1 MSKQSTKK
9 RKAEEPV
16 VPAGSAAVLRF
27 QSSTGETLQQP
38 VEVPLDVTTQQLH
51 TLLNKLLSNDEPMT
65 FSFFIDGE
73 QIAAD
78 LVQHLS
84 EFKVSVESTI
94 TVVYQPQAVFH
105 VRPVT
110 RCTASMPGHTENVL
124 SVAFSPDGKELCT
137 GSGDTTVRFWDLNTQ
152 LPKETAKGHTN
163 WVMCIAFSPDGRYVA
178 SGGMEGAVCVWDPET
193 AALRGKCLGHKKSVM
208 GIAWEPAHLA
218 WPSRRFASGGHDGS
232 VRVWDADTRRAV
244 MTLSGHTKPVSS
256 VKWGGEGLIFSG
268 GRDGAIRVW
277 DAQDGKCVRT
287 LQGHGHW
294 VNTLALSSDYV
305 LRTGPFDHRGER
317 PEGDEEAKAAAKKRY
332 QEATG
337 GQPERLVSGSDD
349 FTLFLWE
356 PFKSTK
362 PVTRMTG
369 HQQLVNQVAFSPNGM
384 WIASASFDKS
394 VKLWNGMTG
403 KFVTSLRGHVGP
415 VYQVAW
421 SADSRQLVSGSKD
434 STLKVGEMRA
444 ARS

>member
-1 MSKQSTKK
+1 M
-9 RKAEEPV
+9 
-16 VPAGSAAVLRF
+16 
-27 QSSTGETLQQP
+27 
-38 VEVPLDVTTQQLH
+38 
-51 TLLNKLLSNDEPMT
+51 
-65 FSFFIDGE
+65 
-73 QIAAD
+73 
-78 LVQHLS
+78 
-84 EFKVSVESTI
+84 ESTI

-137 GSGDTTVRFWDLNTQ
+137 GAARGILDAAWIVSRALYGASVAPASSAGSGDTTVRFWDLNTQ

-178 SGGMEGAVCVWDPET
+178 RCVSVSPWLAWGTQVPSLPPTVASTACSGGMEGAVCVWDPET

-317 PEGDEEAKAAAKKRY
+317 PEGDEEAKVR
-332 QEATG
+332 G
-337 GQPERLVSGSDD
+337 GMPWV
-349 FTLFLWE
+349 
-356 PFKSTK
+356 
-362 PVTRMTG
+362 
-369 HQQLVNQVAFSPNGM
+369 VARHG
-384 WIASASFDKS
+384 
-394 VKLWNGMTG
+394 KL
-403 KFVTSLRGHVGP
+403 SL
-415 VYQVAW
+415 
-421 SADSRQLVSGSKD
+421 
-434 STLKVGEMRA
+434 
-444 ARS
+444 